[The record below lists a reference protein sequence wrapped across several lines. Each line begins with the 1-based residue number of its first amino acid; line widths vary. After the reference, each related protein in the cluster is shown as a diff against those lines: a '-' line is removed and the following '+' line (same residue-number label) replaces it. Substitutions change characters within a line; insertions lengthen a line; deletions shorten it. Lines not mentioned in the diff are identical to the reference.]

1 MRGATLSLLAIGLLG
16 MWGAGATAE
25 EIGVAS
31 LVKPQVRAF
40 PAGAPPRDLVARAPI
55 ERGLKVT
62 LTGKEAFLKVDFTRA
77 FGCKQTATYDG
88 RRISGVL
95 TIRGPSDAELG
106 DRSRSCASKVRFSFG
121 RFLLALLPGEP
132 PIDVDTPEAVSG
144 VKGTYVRFLVEPVVG
159 TFVGV
164 DEGVVSVQ
172 AKAGGDPVEVG
183 AGQWVVVPPGGLP
196 TRPAPLSSLEAPD
209 DSPLQLR
216 DFTTEQPGRPPQ

>member
-1 MRGATLSLLAIGLLG
+1 MRGATFVLLAIGFLG
-16 MWGAGATAE
+16 TAAGAE
-25 EIGVAS
+25 EIGIAS
-31 LVKPQVRAF
+31 LVRPQVRAF
-40 PAGAPPRDLVARAPI
+40 PPGEPPHDLVTRAPI

-77 FGCKQTATYDG
+77 FGCKQTTTFDG

-106 DRSRSCASKVRFSFG
+106 DPSRSCAPKVRFSLG
-121 RFLLALLPGEP
+121 KFLLALLPGEP
-132 PIDVDTPEAVSG
+132 PIGVDTPETVSG
-144 VKGTYVRFLVEPVVG
+144 VKGTHVRFLVDPRVG

-172 AKAGGDPVEVG
+172 AKAGGDPVEVE

-196 TRPAPLSSLEAPD
+196 TRPAPFSSLEAPE

>member
-1 MRGATLSLLAIGLLG
+1 MRSATLVLLAIGFLG
-16 MWGAGATAE
+16 TAAAAD
-25 EIGVAS
+25 EIGIAT
-31 LVKPQVRAF
+31 LVKPQVHAF
-40 PAGAPPRDLVARAPI
+40 SPGEPPRDLVTRDPI

-62 LTGKEAFLKVDFTRA
+62 MTGREALLQFTFTRA
-77 FGCKQTATYDG
+77 FGCGQKTSDG

-106 DRSRSCASKVRFSFG
+106 DRSRRCAPKVHFNLGKF
-121 RFLLALLPGEP
+121 FLALLPGEP
-132 PIDVDTPEAVSG
+132 PIDVDSPEAVSG
-144 VKGTYVRFLVEPVVG
+144 VKGTYVRFLVDPRVG

-164 DEGVVSVQ
+164 DEGVVTVQ
-172 AKAGGDPVEVG
+172 AKAGGDPVEVE

-196 TRPAPLSSLEAPD
+196 TRPAPLSSLEAPE

>member
-1 MRGATLSLLAIGLLG
+1 MRGAILVLLAIGFLG
-16 MWGAGATAE
+16 TAAGAE
-25 EIGVAS
+25 EIGIAS

-40 PAGAPPRDLVARAPI
+40 PAGAPPRELVTRAPI

-95 TIRGPSDAELG
+95 TIRGPSEAELG
-106 DRSRSCASKVRFSFG
+106 DRSRCAAKVRFSFG

-132 PIDVDTPEAVSG
+132 PIDADTPEAVSG
-144 VKGTYVRFLVEPVVG
+144 VKGTYVRFLVEPFVG
-159 TFVGV
+159 TFVAV

-196 TRPAPLSSLEAPD
+196 TRPAPLSSLESPD
-209 DSPLQLR
+209 DSPLQFR